1 LIDRSIDLLLTESQ
15 KEEEEEE
22 EVELSKT
29 WMRWS
34 ASYSA
39 LVKKLFVEF

>member
-15 KEEEEEE
+15 KEEEEE